1 MFRFPLSALRKAGLF
16 LLILLFLLA
25 GLNHFNN
32 PELYIAAIPPYLPLH
47 SELSYIAGVSEIVGA
62 IGLIFAQTRKV
73 AGYFLVALLIAIYP
87 ANVHMALNPEHFPNC
102 VPLLIYL
109 RLPLHFL
116 FIAWVY
122 WASLREK
129 AIG

>member
-1 MFRFPLSALRKAGLF
+1 M
-16 LLILLFLLA
+16 
-25 GLNHFNN
+25 
-32 PELYIAAIPPYLPLH
+32 PLH
-47 SELSYIAGVSEIVGA
+47 NELSYIAGICEILGAVG
-62 IGLIFAQTRKV
+62 LVFARTRKL

-87 ANVHMALNPEHFPNC
+87 ANVHMAMNPEHFPHC
-102 VPLLIYL
+102 VPMLIYL

-122 WASLREK
+122 WASLRAK